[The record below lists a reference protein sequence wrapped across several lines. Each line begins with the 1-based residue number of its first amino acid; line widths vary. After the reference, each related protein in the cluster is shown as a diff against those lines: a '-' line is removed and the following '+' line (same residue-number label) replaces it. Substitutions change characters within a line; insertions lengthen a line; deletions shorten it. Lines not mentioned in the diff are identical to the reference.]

1 MSRLTAKRHDA
12 DEAQR
17 AALTALG
24 SRRADLTKVALALE
38 GSLMAESLADFAH
51 GAWRVLEPRAELKW
65 GWALDAI
72 CEHLEAVSRGQL
84 TRLLMNVPP
93 GCMKSLLTGVMFP
106 AWEWATPGKRSL
118 RYLGTAHKEPLAVR
132 DSLKCRRLIQSSWY
146 QSRWPVRLVSDQN
159 AKTKFENDQTGFRE
173 AMPFQSMTGSRG
185 DRILIDDPLSVDGA
199 TSEADLLSAETTFL
213 ESVPTRTNDDASA
226 IIVIMQRLHEKDTSG
241 LIIAKDLGY
250 THLMLPMRFEKDRR
264 CVTVT
269 GFRDPRQHDG
279 ELLFPER
286 FPEVEVKRL
295 EKSLGEYGTAGQL
308 QQRPAP
314 RGGGMFKERFLRL
327 YPPTRQLPAFE
338 YIIQSYDTAFT
349 EKTTNDPCACTV
361 WGVWHDHRGAG
372 QVLLLDAWDDHLN
385 YAKLRARVKKDWKAT
400 YGKAASDPARTG
412 RRPDAI
418 LVEDKAS
425 GIPLIQELRTANV
438 PAQKYN
444 PGKADKVARAERVM
458 PLYEMGVVWVP
469 GSSTK
474 GEEDQAAR
482 WARPFTKQLFGF
494 GPAVSAHDDYVDTL
508 TQVLIYL
515 KDAGWLDA
523 GAVDDDP
530 EAEREY
536 ARPARNPYDT

>member
-1 MSRLTAKRHDA
+1 MTPGQGTELARLQAGALR
-12 DEAQR
+12 AQGASAR
-17 AALTALG
+17 
-24 SRRADLTKVALALE
+24 DLRGLALALE
-38 GSLMAESLADFAH
+38 GSLLTESFSDFAH

-72 CEHLEAVSRGQL
+72 TEHLEAVSKGQIR
-84 TRLLMNVPP
+84 RLLMNVPP

-106 AWEWATPGKRSL
+106 AWEWTAPAKRSL
-118 RYLGTAHKEPLAVR
+118 RYLGTAHKEGLAVR
-132 DSLKCRRLIQSSWY
+132 DSLKCRRLIQSAWY
-146 QSRWPVRLVSDQN
+146 QARWPLRLVSDQN
-159 AKTKFENDQTGFRE
+159 AKTKFENEDTGFRE

-185 DRILIDDPLSVDGA
+185 DRVLIDDPLSVDSGN
-199 TSEADLLSAETTFL
+199 SEADLLSAETTFL
-213 ESVPTRTNDDASA
+213 ESVPTRINDDRSA

-241 LIIAKDLGY
+241 IILAKDLGY
-250 THLMLPMRFEKDRR
+250 THLMLPMEFEKERR

-269 GFRDPRQHDG
+269 GFRDPRAKDG

-286 FPEVEVKRL
+286 FSATDVTLLK
-295 EKSLGEYGTAGQL
+295 KSLGTYGTAGQL

-314 RGGGMFKERFLRL
+314 RGGGMFKVKHLQL

-361 WGVWHDHRGAG
+361 WGVWHDHKHKPCI
-372 QVLLLDAWDDHLN
+372 LLLDAWDEHMN
-385 YAKLRARVKKDWKAT
+385 YARLRTRVKKDWRAT
-400 YGKAASDPARTG
+400 YGKVASDPARTG

-458 PLYEMGVVWVP
+458 PLYEMDVVWVP
-469 GSSTK
+469 ESGEKDFK
-474 GEEDQAAR
+474 GQAAK
-482 WARPFTKQLFGF
+482 WARPFVKQLHGF
-494 GPAVSAHDDYVDTL
+494 GPAVSAHDDYVDTI
-508 TQVLIYL
+508 TQVMIYL
-515 KDAGWLDA
+515 KDAGWLDSM
-523 GAVDDDP
+523 GLDDEP
-530 EAEREY
+530 TEKEY
-536 ARPARNPYDT
+536 ARRQQPPYD